1 MVISAVI
8 YIMPHRQCS
17 PALWMMVC
25 FIQRTKSCPS
35 RVGRFQHNGKKKKK
49 KTRTKHQQNGVQMN
63 QTLLSTVPGNW
74 QTVGD
79 SWSLGHARS
88 WAEEHPCPGHRD
100 VRNSWDQSPS
110 IPRLECGGA
119 GGRTPGTL
127 CGASRTLSVVLTPR
141 CHCTAPILTDQETQV
156 SLN

>member
-1 MVISAVI
+1 ML
-8 YIMPHRQCS
+8 PS
-17 PALWMMVC
+17 PVDDGVLY
-25 FIQRTKSCPS
+25 TKNKVLPQQSWKIPA
-35 RVGRFQHNGKKKKK
+35 QWQKKKK

-79 SWSLGHARS
+79 SRSLGHARS

-119 GGRTPGTL
+119 RGRTPGTL
-127 CGASRTLSVVLTPR
+127 CGASRTPSVVLTPR
-141 CHCTAPILTDQETQV
+141 GHCAAPRLTDQETQV